1 MQQCDTSGARQNL
14 LALLGDRKYYM
25 DHLEL
30 YSLRDLLKIG
40 TKPEPLL
47 KELRGILKAYTKH
60 ITEDCRV
67 RPPSP
72 SHTATCRPCEL
83 TRARAPAQHCAA
95 RGHVCEACR
104 HDRTATIIFPFQ
116 TGATQ
121 QCQACTSYFHS
132 ECYRKMQAHGTQ
144 CPKCERIASVRSKRR
159 SAS

>member
-1 MQQCDTSGARQNL
+1 VQQCDTSGARQNL

-72 SHTATCRPCEL
+72 SRP
-83 TRARAPAQHCAA
+83 PA
-95 RGHVCEACR
+95 
-104 HDRTATIIFPFQ
+104 DL
-116 TGATQ
+116 
-121 QCQACTSYFHS
+121 
-132 ECYRKMQAHGTQ
+132 
-144 CPKCERIASVRSKRR
+144 AS
-159 SAS
+159 